1 MADKLSA
8 KKEREEDNDIDFQNK
23 IQEAENDETLPD
35 TSKQEPCYNNEISG
49 RTVAKKASISK
60 QALKKASFKC
70 TFDNSHATFMTSKKA
85 PKATRIVSLS
95 ASLSGRACAGRKVK
109 RISSTSKI
117 VLKREAPVPNGL
129 NQESPFHTD
138 NPPHLHAHFLPF
150 AEVQGF
156 GKRQKTAFLFRSPSE
171 HLRRKLRALVLVPIR
186 IGLRHAAGA
195 I

>member
-23 IQEAENDETLPD
+23 IQEAEDDETLPD

-95 ASLSGRACAGRKVK
+95 ASLSGRCMRRPESEADKLNQQDRPETRGTCAK
-109 RISSTSKI
+109 S
-117 VLKREAPVPNGL
+117 GL

-156 GKRQKTAFLFRSPSE
+156 GKRQKTAFPFRTPSE
-171 HLRRKLRALVLVPIR
+171 HL
-186 IGLRHAAGA
+186 
-195 I
+195 